1 MMGCSVPGCQLPR
14 RGDGMFRRGVRLP
27 AAGTGAR
34 SPPLGGVAEPD
45 DPGGTLCHVTTTT
58 ALGSAGGRRRKAP
71 TIFDVA
77 ERAGVSHQTVSRVIN
92 GDPTVR
98 EQFRSQVT
106 DAVTALGYR
115 PRAAA
120 RALAGGR
127 SRALGI
133 ITAGDALYGPSS
145 TSIGFERAARSAGY
159 HVLLSTLPDAPRP
172 ADLSGALTTLLAQ
185 DVAAIV
191 LVAADNRVLAAL
203 ESLTI
208 PVTVPVVVANAVQR
222 DAVRTPVAPS
232 VAAVAIDQAA
242 GTTLVMEH
250 LFGRGHRHV
259 VHVAGPAVSQESEV
273 RRDTYVRIMR
283 EAGLTPVVLDG
294 DWTPASGFAAARQID
309 TAVVDAV
316 FAGNDQMA
324 LGVLHAFADD
334 GLRVPDDVAVVG
346 FDDVPEAA
354 HFTPPLT
361 TVRQDFMAMGQRV
374 LESVRALVEGEPRDE
389 TLLLPE
395 LVVRRSA

>member
-1 MMGCSVPGCQLPR
+1 M
-14 RGDGMFRRGVRLP
+14 
-27 AAGTGAR
+27 
-34 SPPLGGVAEPD
+34 
-45 DPGGTLCHVTTTT
+45 TTTT

>member
-1 MMGCSVPGCQLPR
+1 M
-14 RGDGMFRRGVRLP
+14 
-27 AAGTGAR
+27 
-34 SPPLGGVAEPD
+34 
-45 DPGGTLCHVTTTT
+45 TTTT
-58 ALGSAGGRRRKAP
+58 ALGGPGGRRRKAP

-98 EQFRSQVT
+98 EAYRSQVT
-106 DAVTALGYR
+106 DAVAELGYR

-145 TSIGFERAARSAGY
+145 TAVGFERAARSAGY
-159 HVLLSTLPDAPRP
+159 HVLLSTLPDDPRP
-172 ADLSGALTTLLAQ
+172 VDLSGALTTLLAQ

-191 LVAADNRVLAAL
+191 LVAADNRVLDAL
-203 ESLTI
+203 ASLTV

-222 DAVRTPVAPS
+222 DAVWTPSARS

-250 LFGRGHRHV
+250 LFARRHRRI
-259 VHVAGPAVSQESEV
+259 VHIAGPAVSQESEV
-273 RRDTYVRIMR
+273 RRETYARIMR
-283 EAGLTPVVLDG
+283 DAGLDPVVLDG
-294 DWTPASGFAAARQID
+294 DWTPASGYAAARSID
-309 TAVVDAV
+309 VHAVDAV

-324 LGVLHAFADD
+324 LGVLHAFAEE
-334 GLRVPDDVAVVG
+334 GLRVPDDIAVVG
-346 FDDVPEAA
+346 FDDIPEAA

-374 LESVRALVEGEPRDE
+374 LEAVRAVVEGEPRDE

>member
-1 MMGCSVPGCQLPR
+1 MS
-14 RGDGMFRRGVRLP
+14 
-27 AAGTGAR
+27 
-34 SPPLGGVAEPD
+34 
-45 DPGGTLCHVTTTT
+45 TTT
-58 ALGSAGGRRRKAP
+58 APEGRGGKRRKAP

-98 EQFRSQVT
+98 EQFRTQVT
-106 DAVTALGYR
+106 DAVTELGYR

-127 SRALGI
+127 SKALGI

-159 HVLLSTLPDAPRP
+159 HVLLSTLPEEPRP
-172 ADLSGALTTLLAQ
+172 SDLSGALTTLLAQ

-191 LVAADNRVLAAL
+191 LVAADNRVLDAL
-203 ESLTI
+203 ASLTV
-208 PVTVPVVVANAVQR
+208 PVTVPVVVSNAVQR

-242 GTTLVMEH
+242 GTSLVMQH
-250 LFGRGHRHV
+250 LFDRGHRRI
-259 VHVAGPAVSQESEV
+259 VHIAGPHVSQESEV
-273 RRDTYVRIMR
+273 RRATYVRIMQD
-283 EAGLTPVVLDG
+283 AGLEPVVLEG
-294 DWTPASGFAAARQID
+294 DWTPASGFAAARRID
-309 TAVVDAV
+309 VGTVDAV

-324 LGVLHAFADD
+324 LGVLHAFADE
-334 GLRVPDDVAVVG
+334 GLRVPDDIAVVG

-361 TVRQDFMAMGQRV
+361 TVRQDFRAMGERV
-374 LESVRALVEGEPRDE
+374 LDTVRALVEGEPRDE
-389 TLLLPE
+389 TLLAPE
-395 LVVRRSA
+395 LVVRRST

>member
-1 MMGCSVPGCQLPR
+1 
-14 RGDGMFRRGVRLP
+14 
-27 AAGTGAR
+27 
-34 SPPLGGVAEPD
+34 
-45 DPGGTLCHVTTTT
+45 VTTTT
-58 ALGSAGGRRRKAP
+58 ALGGAGGRRRKAP

-98 EQFRSQVT
+98 EAYRSQVT

-145 TSIGFERAARSAGY
+145 TAVGFERAARTAGY
-159 HVLLSTLPDAPRP
+159 HVLLSTLPDDPLP

-191 LVAADNRVLAAL
+191 LVAADNRVLGAL
-203 ESLTI
+203 ASLTV

-222 DAVRTPVAPS
+222 DAARTPVATS
-232 VAAVAIDQAA
+232 VAAVSIDQAA
-242 GTTLVMEH
+242 GTTLAMDH
-250 LFGRGHRHV
+250 LFARGHRRI
-259 VHVAGPAVSQESEV
+259 VHITGPSVSQEAEV
-273 RRDTYVRIMR
+273 RRETYARTMR
-283 EAGLTPVVLDG
+283 GAGLEPVVLDG
-294 DWTPASGFAAARQID
+294 DWTPASGYAAARSFD
-309 TAVVDAV
+309 VHAVDAV
-316 FAGNDQMA
+316 LAGNDQMA
-324 LGVLHAFADD
+324 LGVLHAFAEE
-334 GLRVPDDVAVVG
+334 GLRVPDDIAVVG
-346 FDDVPEAA
+346 YDDIPEAA

-374 LESVRALVEGEPRDE
+374 LETVRALVEGEPRDE

>member
-1 MMGCSVPGCQLPR
+1 
-14 RGDGMFRRGVRLP
+14 
-27 AAGTGAR
+27 
-34 SPPLGGVAEPD
+34 
-45 DPGGTLCHVTTTT
+45 VTTTT
-58 ALGSAGGRRRKAP
+58 ALGGAGGRRRKAP

-98 EQFRSQVT
+98 EAYRSQVT

-145 TSIGFERAARSAGY
+145 TAIGFERAARAAGY
-159 HVLLSTLPDAPRP
+159 HVLLSTLPDEPRP
-172 ADLSGALTTLLAQ
+172 VDLSGALTTLLAQ

-191 LVAADNRVLAAL
+191 LVAADNRVLDAL
-203 ESLTI
+203 ASLTI
-208 PVTVPVVVANAVQR
+208 PVSVPVVVANAVQR
-222 DAVRTPVAPS
+222 DARTPAAPS

-250 LFGRGHRHV
+250 LFGHGYRRI
-259 VHVAGPAVSQESEV
+259 VHIAGPSVSQESEV
-273 RRDTYVRIMR
+273 RRATYERVMR
-283 EAGLTPVVLDG
+283 EAGLEPVVLDG
-294 DWTPASGFAAARQID
+294 DWTPASGFAAARHID
-309 TAVVDAV
+309 ATVVDAV

-324 LGVLHAFADD
+324 LGVLHAFADE
-334 GLRVPDDVAVVG
+334 GLRVPDDIAVVG

-361 TVRQDFMAMGQRV
+361 TVRQDFVAMGQRV
-374 LESVRALVEGEPRDE
+374 LETVRALVEGEPRDE
-389 TLLLPE
+389 TLLAPE
-395 LVVRRSA
+395 LVVRRST

>member
-1 MMGCSVPGCQLPR
+1 
-14 RGDGMFRRGVRLP
+14 
-27 AAGTGAR
+27 
-34 SPPLGGVAEPD
+34 
-45 DPGGTLCHVTTTT
+45 VTTTT
-58 ALGSAGGRRRKAP
+58 ALGGPGGRRRKAP

-98 EQFRSQVT
+98 EAYRSQVT
-106 DAVTALGYR
+106 DAVAALGYR

-145 TSIGFERAARSAGY
+145 TAIGFERAARSAGY
-159 HVLLSTLPDAPRP
+159 HVLLSTLPDEPRP
-172 ADLSGALTTLLAQ
+172 IDLSGALTTLLAQ

-191 LVAADNRVLAAL
+191 LVAADNRVLDAL
-203 ESLTI
+203 ASLTI
-208 PVTVPVVVANAVQR
+208 PVSVPVVVANAVQR
-222 DAVRTPVAPS
+222 DALTPAAPS

-242 GTTLVMEH
+242 GTTLVMDH
-250 LFGRGHRHV
+250 LFARGHRRI
-259 VHVAGPAVSQESEV
+259 VHIAGPAVSQESEV
-273 RRDTYVRIMR
+273 RRATFERIMR
-283 EAGLTPVVLDG
+283 EAGLEPVVLDG
-294 DWTPASGFAAARQID
+294 DWTPASGFAAARTID
-309 TAVVDAV
+309 VHAVDAV

-324 LGVLHAFADD
+324 LGVLHAFADE
-334 GLRVPDDVAVVG
+334 GLRVPDDIAVVG
-346 FDDVPEAA
+346 FDDIPEAA

-361 TVRQDFMAMGQRV
+361 TVRQDFVAMGERV
-374 LESVRALVEGEPRDE
+374 LTAVRAVVEGAPMDQA
-389 TLLLPE
+389 LLRPE

>member
-1 MMGCSVPGCQLPR
+1 M
-14 RGDGMFRRGVRLP
+14 
-27 AAGTGAR
+27 
-34 SPPLGGVAEPD
+34 
-45 DPGGTLCHVTTTT
+45 TTTT
-58 ALGSAGGRRRKAP
+58 ALGDTGGRRRKAP

-98 EQFRSQVT
+98 EAYRSQVV
-106 DAVTALGYR
+106 DAVAELGYR

-145 TSIGFERAARSAGY
+145 TAVGFERAARSAGY
-159 HVLLSTLPDAPRP
+159 HVLLSTLPDDPRP
-172 ADLSGALTTLLAQ
+172 VDLSGALTTLLAQ

-191 LVAADNRVLAAL
+191 LVAADNRVLDAL
-203 ESLTI
+203 ASLTI

-222 DAVRTPVAPS
+222 DAARTPSART

-242 GTTLVMEH
+242 GTTLVMDH
-250 LFGRGHRHV
+250 LFARGHRRI
-259 VHVAGPAVSQESEV
+259 VHIAGPAVSQESEV
-273 RRDTYVRIMR
+273 RRETYARTMR
-283 EAGLTPVVLDG
+283 EAGLDPVVLDG
-294 DWTPASGFAAARQID
+294 DWTPASGFAAARSID
-309 TAVVDAV
+309 VHAVDAV

-324 LGVLHAFADD
+324 LGVLHAFAEE
-334 GLRVPDDVAVVG
+334 GLRVPDDIAVVG
-346 FDDVPEAA
+346 FDDIPEAA

-374 LESVRALVEGEPRDE
+374 LEAVRALVEGEPRDE